1 MDEAFQAVHASDGM
15 LVVGTSLEV
24 YSAFR
29 FAERASRDG
38 KPIAIVN
45 FGETRAE
52 RTQLPGVVYKSESN
66 CAALLKA
73 AADDLRRVA

>member
-1 MDEAFQAVHASDGM
+1 VENSDAL

-24 YSAFR
+24 FSAYR
-29 FAERASRDG
+29 FVRAANKAG

-52 RTQLPGVVYKSESN
+52 RDGLAGIRYKSDAN
-66 CAALLKA
+66 CAELLRA
-73 AADDLRRVA
+73 VAENF